1 MKRSIFILAIS
12 FLFLFSCAD
21 KKTKTEKKMT
31 APKVENSTDEMNQID
46 SVTLQLEKA
55 KDDIDKAAKEV
66 DELLDEL

>member
-1 MKRSIFILAIS
+1 
-12 FLFLFSCAD
+12 
-21 KKTKTEKKMT
+21 MT
-31 APKVENSTDEMNQID
+31 APKVENSTNEINQID